1 MYYNIYQRML
11 IPNFNIYSI
20 VIDNVCL
27 RIDSAQQINHQIFND
42 NDDDSVSRAEK
53 IIKEDEILEHPR
65 VSFLMTPSDQHT
77 SIKLNDNKLG
87 TLELNIDKKISLL
100 YSNDLLANRKVSSTD
115 SIQHNLIYNAD
126 SFYLE
131 DTRQDD
137 VLFMKKMGSYTH
149 VSFVT
154 YNDDQISAINQQYN
168 TVFSE
173 SIEIISQRYM

>member
-1 MYYNIYQRML
+1 
-11 IPNFNIYSI
+11 
-20 VIDNVCL
+20 
-27 RIDSAQQINHQIFND
+27 
-42 NDDDSVSRAEK
+42 
-53 IIKEDEILEHPR
+53 
-65 VSFLMTPSDQHT
+65 MTPSDQHT

-115 SIQHNLIYNAD
+115 SIRHNLIYDAD